1 MLSVAAASLAA
12 SVSASASATAGVDCL
27 DDAIA
32 VKSFLCS
39 FRLFVTTQ
47 TETSAASRMEDERP
61 KRQQAVFSH
70 SLSLPLFP
78 LSLSLRVSL
87 CKLGLIAALLQGK
100 KYLLSL
106 NDFEV
111 SFMSR
116 QNKQT
121 MLVALPTIKI
131 I

>member
-1 MLSVAAASLAA
+1 MLSLAA
-12 SVSASASATAGVDCL
+12 AAALAVSAAAAAGVDCL

-70 SLSLPLFP
+70 SLSLPLF
-78 LSLSLRVSL
+78 LFAFVSSLSPSVSPF
-87 CKLGLIAALLQGK
+87 ASSA
-100 KYLLSL
+100 
-106 NDFEV
+106 
-111 SFMSR
+111 
-116 QNKQT
+116 
-121 MLVALPTIKI
+121 
-131 I
+131 